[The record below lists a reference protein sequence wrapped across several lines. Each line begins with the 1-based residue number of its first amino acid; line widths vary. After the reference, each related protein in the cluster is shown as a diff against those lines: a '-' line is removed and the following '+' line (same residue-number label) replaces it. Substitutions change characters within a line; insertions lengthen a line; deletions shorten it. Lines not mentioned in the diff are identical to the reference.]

1 MNLTMDFGLANLN
14 KRYVFHA
21 TIQEYSLDSE
31 WSKTKQ
37 DNVWKPI
44 IKLSNIYC
52 QAPTTGLFEFA
63 GNDAKISYTKSIAG
77 LGQLISGEVIEFK
90 ARYVGGAISYSSLG
104 QLMNPSKFRI
114 VKPLIKQRYP
124 VPYSEYLRVGY
135 VMEVNRDKLLNSNM
149 YDQEI
154 VDQYDDWCDTNVYKK
169 NSAAD
174 QSNAKS

>member
-1 MNLTMDFGLANLN
+1 MDFGLANLN

-37 DNVWKPI
+37 DNVWKPM

-114 VKPLIKQRYP
+114 VKPLIK
-124 VPYSEYLRVGY
+124 
-135 VMEVNRDKLLNSNM
+135 
-149 YDQEI
+149 
-154 VDQYDDWCDTNVYKK
+154 
-169 NSAAD
+169 
-174 QSNAKS
+174 

>member
-37 DNVWKPI
+37 DNVWKPM

-63 GNDAKISYTKSIAG
+63 GMMPKSAIPN
-77 LGQLISGEVIEFK
+77 QLLV
-90 ARYVGGAISYSSLG
+90 
-104 QLMNPSKFRI
+104 
-114 VKPLIKQRYP
+114 
-124 VPYSEYLRVGY
+124 
-135 VMEVNRDKLLNSNM
+135 
-149 YDQEI
+149 
-154 VDQYDDWCDTNVYKK
+154 
-169 NSAAD
+169 
-174 QSNAKS
+174 